1 MKRLRVSPSI
11 STLKEQLAAYAK
23 EVRQRALRLPPSP
36 EREEMLKRARIADTE
51 LHLDDWAN
59 SSELRQPK

>member
-11 STLKEQLAAYAK
+11 STLKEQLAACAK
-23 EVRQRALRLPPSP
+23 EVRQKALRTPPGP
-36 EREEMLKRARIADTE
+36 EREKMLKRARIADTE

-59 SSELRQPK
+59 SPGLRPPK